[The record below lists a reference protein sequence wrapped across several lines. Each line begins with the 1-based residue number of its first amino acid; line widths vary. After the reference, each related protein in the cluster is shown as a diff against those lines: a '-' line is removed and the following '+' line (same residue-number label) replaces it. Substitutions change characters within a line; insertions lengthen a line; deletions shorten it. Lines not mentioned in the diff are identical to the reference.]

1 MKAATRKNERHILN
15 GDKSAQM
22 ALKIT
27 NCEWV
32 EKVHDTVL
40 ELDTVNPARL
50 KWPLLLVKDFV
61 YQENAID
68 CGFFVAYIF

>member
-1 MKAATRKNERHILN
+1 
-15 GDKSAQM
+15 M